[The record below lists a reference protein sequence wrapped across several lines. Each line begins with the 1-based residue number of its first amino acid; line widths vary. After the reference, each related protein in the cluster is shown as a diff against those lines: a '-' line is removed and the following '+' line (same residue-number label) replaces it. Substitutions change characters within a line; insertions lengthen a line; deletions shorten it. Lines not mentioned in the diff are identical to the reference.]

1 MKAND
6 VSLKFLGQVGE
17 LEVPFFQRNYV
28 WDQSNWEE
36 LLESLEQEQL
46 PFLGAIVLKKATD
59 KEGIDYHVIVDG
71 QQRLTTITILV
82 KAIFDI
88 LPSKCHE
95 PGAGQRTI
103 VEGNLFYKKNAT
115 DGFDQNR
122 LKITHSRVDRKD
134 YARIIKAGLFEGYPA
149 IDWREIPQD
158 STSVVGC
165 YRYYCEVLSGKSE
178 DELNHLLNLMF
189 NDQRHVFVRII
200 LEENDS
206 NEQRIFDTI
215 NRAGVQLT
223 AADIIKNNL
232 FRICLD
238 RCVDVGEDRDDVC
251 KLYDDKWESIFS
263 HSVEE
268 QAVWDLKRIFGNV
281 QRTNLEFLLY
291 CYATIKWGQS
301 KDLFSDLERIYTEH
315 LTEMEYGQL
324 KETVR
329 EIHDYAVLYR
339 DIILD
344 LQQRLQN
351 EDYATYFCHS
361 QVVEHLL
368 LILERFGVQMFYPYV
383 LKRLKDV
390 NGNYEDEKLKRD
402 FRILESFVVRR
413 RLSGRGVTDYS
424 RKCNQILHESGSNG
438 NPIVDVLVAELVN
451 NQSGL
456 ADTDI
461 KDYLTKP
468 NTETAKII
476 LFCIELFMRD
486 NPAADVNS
494 LTYTYTLEHIL
505 PQKWEAHWSDVPVV
519 DENGQIF
526 IGTEEERKNYRD
538 KALRNLGNMLLLK
551 RRLNTA
557 IGNSSFENK
566 NENNN
571 GYKKWSELKTTAE
584 ALVPYKNGDKVWD
597 EKHIYD
603 REKKLVEQ
611 ILTIWPNYAEL
622 IETQALGEAEQE
634 EEVSEAIS
642 PTVDDFSEAAFADPL
657 QLIAEM
663 DNLQGNVEGSKLWET
678 SVSFQY
684 DQELKEFWE
693 FIVTMKM
700 TLSYK
705 PVFLLAFLKNA
716 DGSGTAS
723 LDSIAVD
730 FYDFYNKRK
739 MNNEI
744 VEKPGSDAVVLKDDF
759 NLEEAKSLILRY
771 PYDRFKKQNIMLR
784 NNDDTICFEHS
795 KWSKLSTKDFSI
807 IKEICNKKIEQYY
820 DAINNNSNE

>member
-28 WDQSNWEE
+28 WNQSNWEE
-36 LLESLEQEQL
+36 LLQSLEQEQL
-46 PFLGAIVLKKATD
+46 PFLGAIILKKATD

-88 LPSKCHE
+88 LPSKCRE

-122 LKITHSRVDRKD
+122 LKITHSRVDHED
-134 YARIIKAGLFEGYPA
+134 YANVIKAGLFDGYPA
-149 IDWREIPQD
+149 IDWRDIPKEK
-158 STSVVGC
+158 TSIVGC

-238 RCVDVGEDRDDVC
+238 RCADVGEDRDDVC
-251 KLYDDKWESIFS
+251 KLYDDNWEKVFS
-263 HSVEE
+263 HDVDE
-268 QAVWDLKRIFGNV
+268 QALWDLKRMFGNV

-291 CYATIKWGQS
+291 CYATIKWGQT
-301 KDLFSDLERIYTEH
+301 KDLFSDLEGIYTEH

-324 KETVR
+324 KATVR

-339 DIILD
+339 NIILD

-383 LKRLKDV
+383 LKRLMDV
-390 NGNYEDEKLKRD
+390 NGNYEDTELKRD

-413 RLSGRGVTDYS
+413 RLSGKGVTDYS
-424 RKCNQILHESGSNG
+424 RKCNQILHEYDNSG
-438 NPIVDVLVAELVN
+438 NPIVDVLVTELVG

-461 KDYLTKP
+461 RDCLIKP
-468 NTETAKII
+468 NTETAKIV
-476 LFCIELFMRD
+476 LFCIELFLRD
-486 NPAADVNS
+486 DPSADVNS

-505 PQKWEAHWSDVPVV
+505 PQKWESHWSDVPVTDAEGKV
-519 DENGQIF
+519 IE
-526 IGTEEERKNYRD
+526 GTEEERKAYRD

-551 RRLNTA
+551 KRLNTA
-557 IGNSSFENK
+557 IGNSSFINK
-566 NENNN
+566 NENSN

-584 ALVPYKNGDKVWD
+584 ALIPYKGGDLVWD
-597 EKHIYD
+597 EKHIFD
-603 REKKLVEQ
+603 REKKLADQ

-622 IETQALGEAEQE
+622 IVAPVVEEAVDEDQTSET
-634 EEVSEAIS
+634 IS
-642 PTVDDFSEAAFADPL
+642 PTVDDFSAAAFDDPI

-663 DNLQGNVEGSKLWET
+663 TSLQGDGEGSTLWESSKT
-678 SVSFQY
+678 LQT
-684 DQELKEFWE
+684 DQELMEFWSY
-693 FIVTMKM
+693 ITTMKM
-700 TLSYK
+700 DHSYK
-705 PVFLLAFLKNA
+705 PVLLKVFLANANELGVASFGRVVDAFLDFYMQRRLNNQIVEQA
-716 DGSGTAS
+716 
-723 LDSIAVD
+723 DSITC
-730 FYDFYNKRK
+730 K
-739 MNNEI
+739 
-744 VEKPGSDAVVLKDDF
+744 SDCSK
-759 NLEEAKSLILRY
+759 EEARALILKY
-771 PYDRFKKQNIMLR
+771 PYDRYNGHGIMKLISG
-784 NNDDTICFEHS
+784 DDTLHFNASI
-795 KWSKLSTKDFSI
+795 WRKLSDHDFEI
-807 IKEICNKKIEQYY
+807 IKRICDNKIAQYY
-820 DAINNNSNE
+820 DKVSQ